1 MDSAQSAVD
10 ELLQRTFQIRTMEEY
25 KEFEARC
32 SRHGE
37 LMEDLLF
44 DWYYAS
50 EQLDPEDIDDE
61 EQLHRRTL
69 VRTMFAW
76 IEGSVF
82 ALKREVLEHHELGRL
97 SLSAAECAILRE
109 ESYTL
114 RDSGAIDVSP
124 SYARLLPN
132 IKFTFPVYARAW
144 GKSFEF
150 DPPLSA
156 ELRWQKLHRAH
167 QIRNRLMHP
176 KSIEQLVVSDSDL
189 EDVLSGA
196 SWFEEQLDR
205 LGDII
210 VETLN
215 EFLSTAPE
223 ALAED
228 SAA

>member
-50 EQLDPEDIDDE
+50 EQLDPEDFDE
-61 EQLHRRTL
+61 IEQLHRRTL
-69 VRTMFAW
+69 VRTLFAW

-82 ALKREVLEHHELGRL
+82 AMKREVLEHHKLGRL
-97 SLSAAECAILRE
+97 SLSVAECAILRE

-114 RDSGAIDVSP
+114 RDSGDTDVSP
-124 SYARLLPN
+124 SYAKLLPN
-132 IKFTFPVYARAW
+132 IKFTFPIYARAW

-156 ELRWQKLHRAH
+156 EPRWQKLHRAY

-176 KSIEQLVVSDSDL
+176 KSMEQLAVSDSDL

-205 LGDII
+205 LDDITFEVLKELI
-210 VETLN
+210 LTIQ
-215 EFLSTAPE
+215 E
-223 ALAED
+223 A
-228 SAA
+228 SAKDGAA